1 MFMAFQNLDRRR
13 LRLACMNNYLS
24 VGTQDFFFGVLQLLF
39 RRAQVLPLRTFPR
52 SRLLR
57 THALRGFSA
66 LCGFCRCWGF
76 YGCWP
81 FCGFSDFRASLSKL
95 FLVLSVVK
103 LVELPTSDFVPVYI
117 LRGILRHTIPPV
129 GSFFM
134 E

>member
-13 LRLACMNNYLS
+13 LRLACMNHYLS
-24 VGTQDFFFGVLQLLF
+24 VGTQDFFFGVLQLLL
-39 RRAQVLPLRTFPR
+39 RSAQVLPLRTFPR

-57 THALRGFSA
+57 THALGGFSA
-66 LCGFCRCWGF
+66 LCGFYRCWA
-76 YGCWP
+76 

-95 FLVLSVVK
+95 FLVLCVVK
-103 LVELPTSDFVPVYI
+103 LVELPTSDFVSVYI